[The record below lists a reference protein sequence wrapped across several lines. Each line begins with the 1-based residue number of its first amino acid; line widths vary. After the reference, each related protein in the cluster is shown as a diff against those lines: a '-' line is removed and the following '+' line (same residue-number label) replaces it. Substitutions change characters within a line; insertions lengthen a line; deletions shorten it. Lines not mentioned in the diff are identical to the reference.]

1 MTKKHIR
8 NNISILRNI
17 RDRHVGKVPAPIQQR
32 INIITSL
39 YEDRKISQFG
49 TAERLIKNITT
60 KNDKQKAKGI
70 KEADKSIQKYESAT
84 PITEKLAKNAEKAR
98 ETKKVSNV
106 KIRLREKTKA
116 SAVSRLVRKAK
127 ERGFG
132 KTHTYSV
139 SYMLFT
145 TQDHISNY
153 NDDKELKKIVMRRAF
168 TDDGIDFFPIN
179 PKEGPRHANIKT
191 TPFIETI
198 VRRKITTR
206 KGNASLFKKVMTLLS
221 RDISSRLYGY
231 VQAVVIYSASQVS
244 NAEDIDVEE
253 EGLRETK
260 NVSIYNYYHETLI
273 DPTRETVE
281 EAIKNKDYREN
292 ECWINALLEKYE
304 GTKLTKEKRGSL
316 AKPAL
321 TRSKIL
327 EMLNR
332 TEDDI
337 HKYGI
342 SINQMKPIFKF
353 FSIPVK
359 LYNCECQLL
368 FQYIPDNYKNNRHTQ
383 IFTGMIKNNHIYPI
397 NANWDRLNHLDVS
410 DPKELKVS
418 SNFYINDMDEPPTY
432 KIFSHIDELLK
443 LTEDDRYNLI
453 HVDNDLNEVLF
464 QLKDAGYEPFV
475 RYQANKI
482 SQLRVRFKY
491 RDLSKSVD
499 YIISSQDL
507 SKEYI
512 ERDVLV
518 NTEDKY
524 NRLINAMFQFNKSIF
539 SESHKSKYD
548 DIDMSILNEC
558 KTVVPQ
564 GWFHKMDKVKNH
576 AEIDR
581 TKAFTWAF
589 RQIKRIPKFNEFD
602 AWMPMT
608 DKIDIYKLSSLTL
621 YMVEVYEG
629 NIFFNKKINIIYGKF
644 LRKLLED
651 NVQLKIIYYKQPSHI
666 HKVDYDKV
674 VGELWDTYISDDKD
688 EDKQIKK
695 KIANINFGMLEK
707 SVNTGQR
714 SKIFNSIKEACHH
727 QRIHGGKIYAI
738 QKETYEVEYIGDSDD
753 DADEF
758 NEKTTMGD
766 TYYILNTTCKR
777 HLVNGFIYIKE
788 LLLQYHNFAMY
799 DAYTKLKNNNIKIY
813 SVKSDAFTIHNDDLS
828 KVLGMPNC
836 PVRALRE
843 GILTFSDEIGD
854 WRLSKSQITSPT
866 EKYRYKYNEIIPIP
880 IHENNQVEVVDE
892 WDTETI
898 CKDITKYK
906 QVLIRGR
913 VPGTGKSYIAEYFAR
928 LGYKVLFVVP
938 TNQLLQEKVKKGV
951 DATTLNKFFRIPVD
965 EDKGATLPVYDYSP
979 FNVICF
985 DEVYMT
991 NTYIKNKIRVFVKE
1005 NPDILTLATGD
1016 TKQLQGVECITNCQD
1031 PATYADN
1038 CLNMIFKNNI
1048 MLKICKR
1055 VGAKDSPDGDR
1066 NREMINDMYDDC
1078 WVHQLPIADMVAK
1091 YFETTDDIMASE
1103 HNIAY
1108 TNARCVDVSNEVR
1121 KRLGKK
1127 DKYEIGEELI
1137 CRLYKE
1143 HHGARFNVNIRYK
1156 VINIKFSGITIQN
1169 LNTET
1174 YHEVNEEILY
1184 KHFRYAYCATAHSSQ
1199 GASVRETITIHE
1211 WDKSCLVSREWWWC
1225 AITRCVDFRKVK
1237 FFKSDKFE
1245 NEINEISLKQYF
1257 QNKIDGYKQQDKKS
1271 QREINDANYVD
1282 VDWCMSRL
1290 KGCCG
1295 KCGCKF
1301 NIDKHKGQIR
1311 SNFSAQRQDNLHE
1324 HTKDNCDAFCVYC
1337 NCSSK

>member
-1 MTKKHIR
+1 MKKSIQK
-8 NNISILRNI
+8 NINILNSI
-17 RDRHVGKVPAPIQQR
+17 RDRHTNRVPNSIIQKMN
-32 INIITSL
+32 NIISL
-39 YEDRKISQFG
+39 YQERRIPQLT
-49 TAERLIKNITT
+49 TAENLIKGIATNNEKQRT
-60 KNDKQKAKGI
+60 KGLKQY
-70 KEADKSIQKYESAT
+70 EKSIQKYESAT
-84 PITEKLAKNAEKAR
+84 PITERMAKTAEKAR
-98 ETKKVSNV
+98 QGKTVKNV

-132 KTHTYSV
+132 KTDTYSV

-145 TQDHISNY
+145 SFDDDSNY
-153 NDDKELKKIVMRRAF
+153 NKNNEMGRRALRQAF
-168 TDDGIDFFPIN
+168 TVNGLKYFPIN
-179 PKEGPRHANIKT
+179 PKEGHRTANIKT
-191 TPFIETI
+191 TPFIETV
-198 VRRKITTR
+198 VRKKITTQKETR
-206 KGNASLFKKVMTLLS
+206 ALFKKLMSLLS
-221 RDISSRLYGY
+221 RDTNSNLYGY
-231 VQAVVIYSASQVS
+231 IHAIVVYSVS
-244 NAEDIDVEE
+244 KIDNADDEAIDVEE

-281 EAIKNKDYREN
+281 EANKNKDYREN

-397 NANWDRLNHLDVS
+397 NANWDRLNQLDVS

-418 SNFYINDMDEPPTY
+418 NNFYINDMDEPPTY

-453 HVDNDLNEVLF
+453 HVDNNLNEVLF
-464 QLKDAGYEPFV
+464 QLKDAGYEPFI
-475 RYQANKI
+475 RYQGNKI

-491 RDLSKSVD
+491 KNLGKSVD

-512 ERDVLV
+512 ERDVRDVLV

-558 KTVVPQ
+558 KTIVPQ

-651 NVQLKIIYYKQPSHI
+651 NVKLKIIYHKQPSHI

-738 QKETYEVEYIGDSDD
+738 QKEIYEVEYLGESDSEED
-753 DADEF
+753 F

-777 HLVNGFIYIKE
+777 HLVNGF
-788 LLLQYHNFAMY
+788 
-799 DAYTKLKNNNIKIY
+799 
-813 SVKSDAFTIHNDDLS
+813 
-828 KVLGMPNC
+828 
-836 PVRALRE
+836 
-843 GILTFSDEIGD
+843 
-854 WRLSKSQITSPT
+854 
-866 EKYRYKYNEIIPIP
+866 
-880 IHENNQVEVVDE
+880 
-892 WDTETI
+892 
-898 CKDITKYK
+898 
-906 QVLIRGR
+906 
-913 VPGTGKSYIAEYFAR
+913 
-928 LGYKVLFVVP
+928 
-938 TNQLLQEKVKKGV
+938 
-951 DATTLNKFFRIPVD
+951 
-965 EDKGATLPVYDYSP
+965 
-979 FNVICF
+979 
-985 DEVYMT
+985 
-991 NTYIKNKIRVFVKE
+991 
-1005 NPDILTLATGD
+1005 
-1016 TKQLQGVECITNCQD
+1016 
-1031 PATYADN
+1031 
-1038 CLNMIFKNNI
+1038 
-1048 MLKICKR
+1048 
-1055 VGAKDSPDGDR
+1055 
-1066 NREMINDMYDDC
+1066 
-1078 WVHQLPIADMVAK
+1078 
-1091 YFETTDDIMASE
+1091 
-1103 HNIAY
+1103 
-1108 TNARCVDVSNEVR
+1108 
-1121 KRLGKK
+1121 
-1127 DKYEIGEELI
+1127 
-1137 CRLYKE
+1137 LYKRI
-1143 HHGARFNVNIRYK
+1143 A
-1156 VINIKFSGITIQN
+1156 ITI
-1169 LNTET
+1169 
-1174 YHEVNEEILY
+1174 
-1184 KHFRYAYCATAHSSQ
+1184 S
-1199 GASVRETITIHE
+1199 
-1211 WDKSCLVSREWWWC
+1211 
-1225 AITRCVDFRKVK
+1225 
-1237 FFKSDKFE
+1237 
-1245 NEINEISLKQYF
+1245 
-1257 QNKIDGYKQQDKKS
+1257 
-1271 QREINDANYVD
+1271 
-1282 VDWCMSRL
+1282 
-1290 KGCCG
+1290 
-1295 KCGCKF
+1295 
-1301 NIDKHKGQIR
+1301 
-1311 SNFSAQRQDNLHE
+1311 
-1324 HTKDNCDAFCVYC
+1324 
-1337 NCSSK
+1337 

>member
-8 NNISILRNI
+8 NNINILRNI

-106 KIRLREKTKA
+106 KVRLREKTKA

-145 TQDHISNY
+145 SFDDDSNY
-153 NDDKELKKIVMRRAF
+153 NKNNEMGRRALRQAF
-168 TDDGIDFFPIN
+168 TVNGLKYFPIN
-179 PKEGPRHANIKT
+179 PKEGHRTANIKT
-191 TPFIETI
+191 TPFIETV
-198 VRRKITTR
+198 VRKKITTQKETR
-206 KGNASLFKKVMTLLS
+206 ALFKKLMSLLS
-221 RDISSRLYGY
+221 RDTNSNLYGY
-231 VQAVVIYSASQVS
+231 IHAIVVYSVS
-244 NAEDIDVEE
+244 KIDNADDEAIDVEE

-321 TRSKIL
+321 TRNKIL

-453 HVDNDLNEVLF
+453 HVDNNLNEVLF
-464 QLKDAGYEPFV
+464 QLKGAGYEPFV

-491 RDLSKSVD
+491 RDLYKSVD

-507 SKEYI
+507 SKDYI

-564 GWFHKMDKVKNH
+564 GWFHKMDSIKNH

-608 DKIDIYKLSSLTL
+608 DEIDIYKLSSLTL

-651 NVQLKIIYYKQPSHI
+651 NVKLKIIYYKQPSHI

-738 QKETYEVEYIGDSDD
+738 QKETYEVEYLGESDSEED
-753 DADEF
+753 F

-813 SVKSDAFTIHNDDLS
+813 SVKSDAFTIHIDDLS
-828 KVLGMPNC
+828 KVMGNPNC
-836 PVRALRE
+836 PVRALRQ
-843 GILTFSDEIGD
+843 GILTFGDEIGV
-854 WRLSKSQITSPT
+854 WRLSQSQITCPT
-866 EKYRYKYNEIIPIP
+866 EKYRYKFNEIKEIP
-880 IHENNQVEVVDE
+880 IHENHQVEVVDE
-892 WDTETI
+892 WDTKAI
-898 CKDITKYK
+898 CHQIIENNPCMIRAKYA
-906 QVLIRGR
+906 GS
-913 VPGTGKSYIAEYFAR
+913 GKSYIAQYFYK
-928 LGYKVLFVVP
+928 LGYNVLSVVP
-938 TNQLLQEKVKKGV
+938 HNRLSQEVIGH
-951 DATTLNKFFRIPVD
+951 ATTLNMFFRIPVNKGD
-965 EDKGATLPVYDYSP
+965 ELPP
-979 FNVICF
+979 FDHSDFDVIVF
-985 DEVYMT
+985 DEIFMSNEFIYS
-991 NTYIKNKIRVFVKE
+991 KILAFVRD
-1005 NPDILTLATGD
+1005 NPDKIIIGAGD
-1016 TKQLQGVECITNCQD
+1016 TKQLPCISDLTNTQPHD
-1031 PATYADN
+1031 QYADK
-1038 CLNMIFKNNI
+1038 CIDRIFKNNI
-1048 MLKICKR
+1048 YLKVCKR
-1055 VGAKDSPDGDR
+1055 IGEKDRTTLD
-1066 NREMINDMYDDC
+1066 NLYDDY
-1078 WVHQLPIADMVAK
+1078 WVKKLPIAEIIEK
-1091 YFETTDDIMASE
+1091 YFRYTKTLKPNHM
-1103 HNIAY
+1103 HIAY
-1108 TNARCVDVSNEVR
+1108 TNSRCKMVSDEVR
-1121 KRLGKK
+1121 KKLGKVGL
-1127 DKYEIGEELI
+1127 YEVGEELI
-1137 CRLYKE
+1137 CRIYYKNW
-1143 HHGARFNVNIRYK
+1143 GTKFNVNIRYK
-1156 VINIKFSGITIQN
+1156 IININSDLITIQN
-1169 LNTET
+1169 IKTRQT
-1174 YHEVNEEILY
+1174 YDVYEAILY
-1184 KHFRYAYCATAHSSQ
+1184 KHFRYGYCATCHSCQ
-1199 GASVRETITIHE
+1199 GASIKNHITIHE
-1211 WDKSCLVSREWWWC
+1211 WNKTHLVSREWIWT
-1225 AITRCVDFRKVK
+1225 ALTRCVDFNNVYFFRNDDADDRMEHNQFINYLKNKV
-1237 FFKSDKFE
+1237 
-1245 NEINEISLKQYF
+1245 
-1257 QNKIDGYKQQDKKS
+1257 DGYKQQDL
-1271 QREINDANYVD
+1271 RAGRDLNLDNYVD
-1282 VDWCMSRL
+1282 VEWCMERMR
-1290 KGCCG
+1290 GTCG
-1295 KCGCKF
+1295 KCGCDFHIEK
-1301 NIDKHKGQIR
+1301 KKGFMS
-1311 SNFSAQRQDNLHE
+1311 SNFTAQRLDNNFS
-1324 HTKDNCDAFCVYC
+1324 HTKDNCQAFCVYC